1 VTNIEPAPPLT
12 YEQASRILAKLADLE
27 HPVVLVGG
35 QALNF
40 WASYYEDR
48 VAALAEGAPYTSKDI
63 DFLGSREAVKECARR
78 LGGKAKLTTLDDM
91 NTPNTGIVMFLD
103 DDGNPR
109 QIDFLGSL
117 AGIPETYYE
126 SIEATIVDERDA
138 PVATL
143 RVMDPISCL
152 KGRAH
157 NVVYLPGYDNDHAR
171 NQLRAAILCAKEFG
185 RDLLNQEPFAALKCN
200 EHVFDI
206 ARYGAGPLVFVRYG
220 IDVLGAVVEDA
231 GMPEKFYTERLPRIR
246 TAIDGAR
253 EKVRAAEERAA
264 TMRARKQDQS

>member
-1 VTNIEPAPPLT
+1 MTNSEPAPPLT

-48 VAALAEGAPYTSKDI
+48 VAELAAGAPYASKDI
-63 DFLGSREAVKECARR
+63 DFVGPHEAVKECARR
-78 LGGKAKLTTLDDM
+78 LGGKAKLATLDDH
-91 NTPNTGIVMFLD
+91 TPNTGIVVFVD
-103 DDGNPR
+103 DDGYLR
-109 QIDFLGSL
+109 QIDFLEGI
-117 AGIPETYYE
+117 AGVREAYYD
-126 SIEATIVDERDA
+126 SIEATIVDEHDT

-152 KGRAH
+152 KGRAY
-157 NVVYLPGYDNDHAR
+157 NVAYLPNYDSDHAL

-185 RDLLNQEPFAALKCN
+185 RDLLKQDPFDTLKSN

-206 ARYGAGPLVFVRYG
+206 ARYGAGPVVYARHN
-220 IDVLGAVVEDA
+220 IDILGAIVDDA
-231 GMPEKFYTERLPRIR
+231 GMPEKFYTERWPRIR
-246 TAIDGAR
+246 KIIERAR
-253 EKVRAAEERAA
+253 EKVRA
-264 TMRARKQDQS
+264 KLVG